1 MKKFFNLFL
10 QGLLYIAPIGLTIFI
25 LYNIL
30 KFMDGLLQPYI
41 QKIFNFNIPGVGVIA
56 IILLLAL
63 LGYVGQTIIARPVKA
78 TLGKLM
84 ERIPFMKLI
93 YAALKDIFTGFV
105 GKESKFNQPVLV
117 KVNAVSELEKLG
129 FLTQEDLSN
138 IGVEGE
144 KAAVFFPHSYNWSGE
159 LFIVPCKNIRKID
172 SPPSEV
178 MKYIISGGVSS
189 FNYKKP
195 DYEDNVQ

>member
-1 MKKFFNLFL
+1 
-10 QGLLYIAPIGLTIFI
+10 LYIAPIGLTIVI

-30 KFMDGLLQPYI
+30 KFMDSLLQPYI
-41 QKIFNFNIPGVGVIA
+41 QQVFHFNIPGVGVVA

-63 LGYVGQTIIARPVKA
+63 LGFVGQTIIAKPIKA
-78 TLGKLM
+78 TLGKAM
-84 ERIPFMKLI
+84 KRIPFMKLI
-93 YAALKDIFTGFV
+93 YSALKDIFTGFV
-105 GKESKFNQPVLV
+105 GKEGKFNQPVLV
-117 KVNAVSELEKLG
+117 RVNAVSNLEKLG
-129 FLTQEDLSN
+129 FLTQEDVSN

-159 LFIVPCKNIRKID
+159 LFIVPCKDIKKID

-195 DYEDNVQ
+195 DYENAQ